1 VKHEKNQYLDDS
13 LLMSIIPSSKYTSN
27 DLKQLNQLFI
37 YWMMVKLIISNFNYE
52 REVHKEHLKT
62 LAEFSRKYYLNNTN
76 ELKIIDEFEQN
87 YHGHRPIWWF
97 TTTNFIRFILN
108 QAFQTKNIEILI
120 KMAFFIKDLYQQ
132 LESLQMDTL
141 KTNKSIRLVF
151 ILFYLIIHL
160 ESDDALPIS

>member
-1 VKHEKNQYLDDS
+1 
-13 LLMSIIPSSKYTSN
+13 
-27 DLKQLNQLFI
+27 
-37 YWMMVKLIISNFNYE
+37 
-52 REVHKEHLKT
+52 
-62 LAEFSRKYYLNNTN
+62 LNNTN
-76 ELKIIDEFEQN
+76 ELKIIDEFQLN
-87 YHGHRPIWWF
+87 YRGHRLIWWF
-97 TTTNFIRFILN
+97 TTTNFIPFILN

-151 ILFYLIIHL
+151 VLFYVIIHL